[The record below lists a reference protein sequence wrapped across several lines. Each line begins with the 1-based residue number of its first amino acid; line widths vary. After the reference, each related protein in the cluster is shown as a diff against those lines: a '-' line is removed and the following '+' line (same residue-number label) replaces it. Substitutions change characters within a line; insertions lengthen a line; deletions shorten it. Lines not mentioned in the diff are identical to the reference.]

1 MPQPLSESQAR
12 RIALQ
17 EACRQFDLARGPLVR
32 VILLRLASDDH
43 LLVISVHH
51 TVFDG
56 WSSHIFSREFSAIYN
71 AFSQGVPSVLPDL
84 DLQYVDFAV
93 WQRERLQKEWLQTL
107 VSYWKNQL
115 SNPSIL
121 ELPTDFPR
129 PAVYTY
135 RGSRQSLIL
144 PAALARGI
152 EKLSHDLGITKF
164 MVMLAAF
171 NAILSKKSG
180 QKDIMIGAPIA
191 NRTSVELEDLIGC
204 FVNTLVFRTDLSG
217 DPTFAILCGRVKD
230 MCRQAYA
237 HQDLPFEKLVEEI
250 NPAREMSRNP
260 LFQAVFNFNN
270 TPTPFKITDDA
281 SPELETG
288 MLNGGTAVFELTLT
302 VDPVNPIT
310 KNTNEINC
318 VLEYNTDLFEAA
330 TIRRMLGEFASLLD
344 AVEANPDLRL
354 SEFPLLSEQARHQL
368 LVEWNDTAAEDE
380 PCLQVHQQIEYQA
393 QWRPD
398 AVALRF
404 GDAQLSYREL
414 NRRANQLGHFLRAR
428 GVTGE
433 DLIAICVP
441 RSIEWVLAVLAT
453 IKAGAAYVS
462 LDPEAPSER
471 LQHMVESCRLTI
483 ADNDVEI
490 AIRNSQ
496 IQIVSLSRD
505 HHEISKQSDHNPQI
519 KVHDAALA
527 YVIYTSGSIGHPK
540 PVGIEHRGLMNLVAW
555 HRLEYSI
562 ASEDRATQV
571 AQASFDA
578 SLWEM
583 WPYLVSGACLEICD
597 RDTRIDPEKLI
608 DWMEQRQITISFL
621 PTPLAETVIRRK
633 WIAGAQFK
641 RLLTGGD
648 RLRQVACDGQSF
660 DLINHYG
667 PTENSVVTTSAIV
680 DAQSQ
685 VLPPIGRPIMNTRV
699 YVVGA
704 DWQPVTLG
712 VPGELAIA
720 GRGLARYYLAHPA
733 LTAEKF
739 IPNPYGAPGE
749 RLYLSG
755 DLVRYRNDGRIDF
768 VGRLDTQVKIRG
780 YRIELGEIEAALKS
794 HPEVGESIVI
804 AQDGARESPRL
815 IAYIV
820 TKRET
825 WNCED
830 LRNYLKDKLPEYMVP
845 AGFVKLQKFPLTPHG
860 KVDLKALPTPETSR
874 IGLDQDYIPPRT
886 EIERTIAAIWKE
898 VLGISEI
905 GIGDNFFDRGGNSL
919 LAVRMAERLRDKLP
933 VKVSVVDIFKHPT
946 ISAQAAF
953 VRPIQNEQQFFQ
965 PILERV
971 RLRKQAIDL

>member
-1 MPQPLSESQAR
+1 
-12 RIALQ
+12 
-17 EACRQFDLARGPLVR
+17 
-32 VILLRLASDDH
+32 
-43 LLVISVHH
+43 
-51 TVFDG
+51 
-56 WSSHIFSREFSAIYN
+56 
-71 AFSQGVPSVLPDL
+71 
-84 DLQYVDFAV
+84 
-93 WQRERLQKEWLQTL
+93 
-107 VSYWKNQL
+107 
-115 SNPSIL
+115 
-121 ELPTDFPR
+121 
-129 PAVYTY
+129 
-135 RGSRQSLIL
+135 
-144 PAALARGI
+144 
-152 EKLSHDLGITKF
+152 
-164 MVMLAAF
+164 
-171 NAILSKKSG
+171 
-180 QKDIMIGAPIA
+180 
-191 NRTSVELEDLIGC
+191 
-204 FVNTLVFRTDLSG
+204 
-217 DPTFAILCGRVKD
+217 
-230 MCRQAYA
+230 
-237 HQDLPFEKLVEEI
+237 
-250 NPAREMSRNP
+250 
-260 LFQAVFNFNN
+260 
-270 TPTPFKITDDA
+270 
-281 SPELETG
+281 
-288 MLNGGTAVFELTLT
+288 
-302 VDPVNPIT
+302 
-310 KNTNEINC
+310 
-318 VLEYNTDLFEAA
+318 
-330 TIRRMLGEFASLLD
+330 
-344 AVEANPDLRL
+344 
-354 SEFPLLSEQARHQL
+354 
-368 LVEWNDTAAEDE
+368 
-380 PCLQVHQQIEYQA
+380 
-393 QWRPD
+393 
-398 AVALRF
+398 
-404 GDAQLSYREL
+404 
-414 NRRANQLGHFLRAR
+414 
-428 GVTGE
+428 
-433 DLIAICVP
+433 
-441 RSIEWVLAVLAT
+441 
-453 IKAGAAYVS
+453 
-462 LDPEAPSER
+462 
-471 LQHMVESCRLTI
+471 
-483 ADNDVEI
+483 
-490 AIRNSQ
+490 
-496 IQIVSLSRD
+496 
-505 HHEISKQSDHNPQI
+505 
-519 KVHDAALA
+519 
-527 YVIYTSGSIGHPK
+527 
-540 PVGIEHRGLMNLVAW
+540 
-555 HRLEYSI
+555 
-562 ASEDRATQV
+562 
-571 AQASFDA
+571 
-578 SLWEM
+578 
-583 WPYLVSGACLEICD
+583 
-597 RDTRIDPEKLI
+597 
-608 DWMEQRQITISFL
+608 MEQRQITISFL